1 MTYQVIDN
9 FLKYRDFEK
18 LKDSIIDN
26 VDFSWFMNND
36 VTSSYDVEETK
47 SFQKQ
52 DWNWY
57 MTHTMY
63 LQIPYSTYF
72 QQVSGLFAKEFDKLD
87 HFKTWIRIK
96 ANLYPYT
103 SEVKEHQKHQD
114 YPFTH
119 KAAVFSL
126 NTCDGFTRMSDG
138 TKIDSV
144 ENRIIIF
151 DGSEYHNSSTTS
163 NSKQRVN
170 INFNW
175 L

>member
-1 MTYQVIDN
+1 MSYQVIDN

-18 LKDSIIDN
+18 IRDFIIDN
-26 VDFSWFMNND
+26 AEFSWFANNY
-36 VTSSYDVEETK
+36 VTDNEDEEETRLY
-47 SFQKQ
+47 QEQ
-52 DWNWY
+52 LWNWY
-57 MTHTMY
+57 FTHTFY
-63 LQIPYSTYF
+63 LHVPYSTYF
-72 QQVSGLFAKEFDKLD
+72 NQINEIFAQEFNKLD
-87 HFKTWIRIK
+87 IFKTWIRIK
-96 ANLYPYT
+96 ANFYPYT
-103 SEVKEHQKHQD
+103 SEIKEHQKHQD
-114 YPFTH
+114 YPFPH

-163 NSKQRVN
+163 DSKQRIN

-175 L
+175 F

>member
-1 MTYQVIDN
+1 MSYQVIDN
-9 FLKYRDFEK
+9 FLKYRDFER
-18 LKDSIIDN
+18 LKNSIIDN

-47 SFQKQ
+47 SFQKKY
-52 DWNWY
+52 WNWY

-72 QQVSGLFAKEFDKLD
+72 QQVTDLFAKEFDQLD
-87 HFKTWIRIK
+87 PFKTWIRIK

-114 YPFTH
+114 YPFQH

-138 TKIDSV
+138 TKIDSI

-151 DGSEYHNSSTTS
+151 DGSEFHNSSTTS
-163 NSKQRVN
+163 NAKQRVN